1 LCKTHLTPILQKKC
15 EYSKIKNA
23 GELLYCKQR
32 GVVTCCFA
40 NESCDSWPSL
50 QNKIYKNAREY
61 LINKTDVL
69 NKLVKLMGYK
79 TCHHL
84 NSLDASQCADDCKK
98 LEKEQ
103 FAKTCKS
110 KGGLF
115 KCCIRRDKRS
125 CHECRYCCTLPMCT
139 MPPGGKEYTEFDGL
153 EDLKLESQKNVLKAN
168 DLFFSTEHIYKDD
181 DYHCL
186 KPDSHKKKEKWRKY
200 EMEKY
205 KEAYSPETLESVP
218 TFKYDN
224 KLYNFVDPE
233 VFKSFTK
240 NERSGRKNWRKTYGF
255 YYTKQIPGFY
265 AGKYNETLVAY
276 KCLKKC
282 TEMENSNFARQCKK
296 DGGYFKC
303 CGSYW
308 WLDMFEEARNRL
320 IEDGLIEAK
329 TTQICDSKSNKNP
342 CLYCSMNG
350 ICTKSNPFTGG
361 LTHVHY
367 PSPIPKGKMN
377 LLYLDLARNQ
387 HLVNQR
393 E

>member
-1 LCKTHLTPILQKKC
+1 LQKKC

-50 QNKIYKNAREY
+50 QNKIYTNAREY

-69 NKLVKLMGYK
+69 NKLVKSMGYK

-98 LEKEQ
+98 LENEK

-153 EDLKLESQKNVLKAN
+153 EDLKLVSQKNVLKAN

-200 EMEKY
+200 DMDKP
-205 KEAYSPETLESVP
+205 KVL
-218 TFKYDN
+218 KHWKML
-224 KLYNFVDPE
+224 KLSNMTTSCIISLIQ
-233 VFKSFTK
+233 KS
-240 NERSGRKNWRKTYGF
+240 SSLLLG
-255 YYTKQIPGFY
+255 
-265 AGKYNETLVAY
+265 
-276 KCLKKC
+276 
-282 TEMENSNFARQCKK
+282 
-296 DGGYFKC
+296 
-303 CGSYW
+303 
-308 WLDMFEEARNRL
+308 
-320 IEDGLIEAK
+320 
-329 TTQICDSKSNKNP
+329 
-342 CLYCSMNG
+342 MNG
-350 ICTKSNPFTGG
+350 TGERIG
-361 LTHVHY
+361 GRPMDFITLSRFLGSMLANTM
-367 PSPIPKGKMN
+367 K
-377 LLYLDLARNQ
+377 LLLHTN
-387 HLVNQR
+387 V
-393 E
+393 